1 MAGLGGFPPHYRV
14 SVVVAW
20 VLCGLSVLCLV
31 STWLPEPYV
40 APRWLVFALF
50 LAVAPVFAMAF
61 LLPSVEGLTEVGHRD
76 ASALLPWIGLVP
88 GRVRAVHDALVLLA
102 FVGFVSGAAS
112 ADDVFADAHGYHRR
126 YKDRTAHPHLVVDI
140 TEAEYEAATVGE
152 LRLFSAGP
160 IAFAS
165 GDVRPGEDSRRR
177 WSAAFLF
184 RRTME
189 RRNMPPWASWVGWS
203 VPSWAKQRRAE
214 PRGGMQAISTL
225 FAAARVPTRW
235 HRLVIRCGEWL
246 SHRTGESVA
255 RRTSSWKDR
264 RDRPAAARPVG
275 A

>member
-1 MAGLGGFPPHYRV
+1 MAGLGGFPLHYRV

-61 LLPSVEGLTEVGHRD
+61 LLPPVEGLTEVGHRD

-88 GRVRAVHDALVLLA
+88 GRLRAVHGALVLLA

-140 TEAEYEAATVGE
+140 TEAEYDAATVGE

-160 IAFAS
+160 IAFQSIGGLVIFAT
-165 GDVRPGEDSRRR
+165 GLAATSRRR
-177 WSAAFLF
+177 TAQNLPGGHRSAPAPSQCRI
-184 RRTME
+184 RR
-189 RRNMPPWASWVGWS
+189 RSPW
-203 VPSWAKQRRAE
+203 
-214 PRGGMQAISTL
+214 
-225 FAAARVPTRW
+225 
-235 HRLVIRCGEWL
+235 
-246 SHRTGESVA
+246 
-255 RRTSSWKDR
+255 
-264 RDRPAAARPVG
+264 
-275 A
+275 